1 MYAER
6 IKSRSGILDEGTR
19 RILEVYIPSF
29 SVCAL
34 LGVTGYITYQAI
46 LTITATDKGDEGD
59 NVNVYFLWS
68 FSTANFCVDVISSF
82 LFYWR
87 GKDVFLSTSDSHNN
101 RGHAHAPLR
110 TFSLDRRSFDME
122 KRSILPVSSILPK
135 NLNMISALT
144 HVGGDTLRTVS
155 VFIAAF
161 IATVT
166 RFSSTLC
173 DAWASVVVCFSIL
186 ICIIPLCI
194 EIYKAAF
201 HLSLEHD
208 EGDDGNNDGNGGSE
222 RVGKYTYEEVLI
234 TEDRRLSDNV
244 SMKMRT
250 NDEEE

>member
-46 LTITATDKGDEGD
+46 LTIKATDEGEEED
-59 NVNVYFLWS
+59 DVNVYFLWS
-68 FSTANFCVDVISSF
+68 FSIANFCVDIVSSF
-82 LFYWR
+82 LFYWK
-87 GKDVFLSTSDSHNN
+87 GKEVLLSTSHPHN
-101 RGHAHAPLR
+101 AVHAPLR

-122 KRSILPVSSILPK
+122 KRPILPVDSIIPK

-166 RFSSTLC
+166 TISSTLC
-173 DAWASVVVCFSIL
+173 DAWASVVVCFSIV

-201 HLSLEHD
+201 NIPVEQD
-208 EGDDGNNDGNGGSE
+208 VNTENT
-222 RVGKYTYEEVLI
+222 GKFAYEEVLAA
-234 TEDRRLSDNV
+234 EDRRLSDNV
-244 SMKMRT
+244 SMKIRI
-250 NDEEE
+250 NDDDDDDEDQR